1 MPGGDIPGLPGLTIP
16 DYGGALGGINL
27 TPPRAN
33 DDFNY
38 PGGGGIT
45 VVVNT
50 GATLGTEQ
58 VIVEAVQTAIQTLN
72 RRGGNTQYAGAIA

>member
-1 MPGGDIPGLPGLTIP
+1 MPNLPDP

-27 TPPRAN
+27 NPPRA
-33 DDFNY
+33 DDWS
-38 PGGGGIT
+38 GGNTII
-45 VVVNT
+45 VNT

-58 VIVEAVQTAIQTLN
+58 AIVEAVQTAIQTLN